1 MLWCH
6 GVMGQ
11 SNSVN
16 ISIQSDPHFIGWYK
30 GPSTTQALMD
40 PDTWTTSG
48 NYARGCSKGACG
60 YATDCRGNSI
70 TYDDGKTSSCNVCR
84 TMTIFQSAPYASPS
98 ASNIFCAE
106 YWLAFTVFRELA
118 GSTTT
123 SESEWSGRLTDYV
136 SRVFH
141 YFHIVPASTTAVQAG
156 DSQTVTGTQS
166 SQSKGWIAGAVVGS
180 VAVLA
185 IIAGLVGWF
194 LYLRKKA
201 QQLSAKE
208 ESTMRQSLPYQQ
220 SLYKAPQEMDTVSN
234 PFVHELS

>member
-1 MLWCH
+1 
-6 GVMGQ
+6 
-11 SNSVN
+11 
-16 ISIQSDPHFIGWYK
+16 
-30 GPSTTQALMD
+30 
-40 PDTWTTSG
+40 
-48 NYARGCSKGACG
+48 
-60 YATDCRGNSI
+60 
-70 TYDDGKTSSCNVCR
+70 
-84 TMTIFQSAPYASPS
+84 MTIFQSAPYASPS

-118 GSTTT
+118 VSTTSSDSSTIST
-123 SESEWSGRLTDYV
+123 SSRTSAPSATTSSETGSPSNNSPTTAAPTA
-136 SRVFH
+136 S
-141 YFHIVPASTTAVQAG
+141 ASTTAVQAG
-156 DSQTVTGTQS
+156 DSQTVTGTQF

-208 ESTMRQSLPYQQ
+208 GSTMRQSLPYQQ

-234 PFVHELS
+234 PFVHELSSYGHK